1 MFNFDEKRY
10 INIQTGAVSMAA
22 EIDKTISNLISSGSK
37 NLFFLGTGGA
47 GILML
52 PAAGLLKSKSKFPT
66 FQCDPAELVLDGN
79 VALGAGSIVIMPSL
93 SGKTKESI
101 AALEYCQARGAKVIT
116 FTGYA
121 DRPLAQK
128 ADYSFVNFGEDDTS
142 SESFYL
148 QSLLV
153 ALSVM
158 KSQGEFAEYDSVI
171 ADILKLPT
179 VLVQVKADFE
189 AQAEKLAQ
197 VIADHKYHIVSG
209 AGSTWAEAF
218 YYGMCILE
226 EMQWIRTRPIHG
238 SDFFHGTL
246 ELVEKDVSVILF
258 KGEDALR
265 PVMDR
270 VENFVS
276 KISTVVSVIDTKQF
290 KLEGI
295 SDLTRTLI
303 SQALL
308 SAVLERVSAHLEH
321 KRNHPLTTRRYYN
334 QMEY

>member
-158 KSQGEFAEYDSVI
+158 KSQGEFAEYDSVV

>member
-158 KSQGEFAEYDSVI
+158 KSQGEFAEYDSVV

-321 KRNHPLTTRRYYN
+321 KRNHPLTTRR
-334 QMEY
+334 

>member
-1 MFNFDEKRY
+1 
-10 INIQTGAVSMAA
+10 
-22 EIDKTISNLISSGSK
+22 
-37 NLFFLGTGGA
+37 
-47 GILML
+47 
-52 PAAGLLKSKSKFPT
+52 
-66 FQCDPAELVLDGN
+66 
-79 VALGAGSIVIMPSL
+79 
-93 SGKTKESI
+93 
-101 AALEYCQARGAKVIT
+101 
-116 FTGYA
+116 
-121 DRPLAQK
+121 
-128 ADYSFVNFGEDDTS
+128 
-142 SESFYL
+142 
-148 QSLLV
+148 
-153 ALSVM
+153 
-158 KSQGEFAEYDSVI
+158 
-171 ADILKLPT
+171 
-179 VLVQVKADFE
+179 
-189 AQAEKLAQ
+189 
-197 VIADHKYHIVSG
+197 
-209 AGSTWAEAF
+209 
-218 YYGMCILE
+218 MCILE

-276 KISTVVSVIDTKQF
+276 KITSVVSVIDTKQF
-290 KLEGI
+290 KLDGI

>member
-101 AALEYCQARGAKVIT
+101 TALEYCQARGAKVIT

-158 KSQGEFAEYDSVI
+158 KSQGEFAEYDSVV

-179 VLVQVKADFE
+179 VLVQVKSDFE

>member
-22 EIDKTISNLISSGSK
+22 DIDKTISNLISSGSK

-128 ADYSFVNFGEDDTS
+128 ADYSFVNFGADDTS

-158 KSQGEFAEYDSVI
+158 KSQGEFAEYDSVV

-179 VLVQVKADFE
+179 VLVQVKSDFE

>member
-158 KSQGEFAEYDSVI
+158 KSQGEFADYDSVV

>member
-158 KSQGEFAEYDSVI
+158 KSQGEFAEYDSVV
-171 ADILKLPT
+171 ANILKLPT